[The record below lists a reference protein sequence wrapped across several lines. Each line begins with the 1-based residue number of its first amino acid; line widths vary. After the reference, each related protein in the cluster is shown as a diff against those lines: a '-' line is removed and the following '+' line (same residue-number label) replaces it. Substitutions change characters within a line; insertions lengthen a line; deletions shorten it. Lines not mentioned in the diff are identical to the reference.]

1 MQTKIQENSETP
13 KENAKI
19 RFLSFLNYFLCFAHP
34 ESTSNRNVPG
44 IQEALLL
51 KKETSK
57 QKPKNS
63 WTLKDALKRDGVFT
77 IPTLKKIQSYKEYPM
92 GALIGIF
99 KRLLVVWRR
108 KGSLSP
114 CLACCQ
120 IISLAR
126 KPVSVDET
134 KNGCTHAKVPVK
146 VTPLFFVCTHHQL
159 EVSSATPTAPDT
171 WHLKKFLRISANSY
185 SAISYV
191 LFCFFH
197 YLKAL

>member
-1 MQTKIQENSETP
+1 MQTKIQENSKTP
-13 KENAKI
+13 KENSKI
-19 RFLSFLNYFLCFAHP
+19 RFLFLKLFFMFCSSREHF
-34 ESTSNRNVPG
+34 
-44 IQEALLL
+44 
-51 KKETSK
+51 K
-57 QKPKNS
+57 QKCSRNPGGATS
-63 WTLKDALKRDGVFT
+63 QKRNKQTKTKKLLNAERRTETRGRFYNT
-77 IPTLKKIQSYKEYPM
+77 NIKKIESYKEYPM

-171 WHLKKFLRISANSY
+171 
-185 SAISYV
+185 
-191 LFCFFH
+191 
-197 YLKAL
+197 

>member
-1 MQTKIQENSETP
+1 
-13 KENAKI
+13 
-19 RFLSFLNYFLCFAHP
+19 
-34 ESTSNRNVPG
+34 
-44 IQEALLL
+44 
-51 KKETSK
+51 
-57 QKPKNS
+57 
-63 WTLKDALKRDGVFT
+63 
-77 IPTLKKIQSYKEYPM
+77 M

-146 VTPLFFVCTHHQL
+146 VTPLFLCAHIT
-159 EVSSATPTAPDT
+159 S
-171 WHLKKFLRISANSY
+171 WKCHLLPQQRLISD
-185 SAISYV
+185 I
-191 LFCFFH
+191 
-197 YLKAL
+197 